1 MPWRAP
7 GLSASDTI
15 MALAS
20 GSGRAAVAVLRLSGP
35 GCGGVLDRLCG
46 RPAPRRASL
55 RGLREGRGGAVLDR
69 ALVLWMPGPGSYTG
83 EDCAELHLHGGVAV
97 VAAVTG
103 ALARLGVRPA
113 VAGEFTRR
121 AVLAGRMGVLE
132 AEGVADLVA
141 AEDEAQRRQ
150 ALRQM
155 GGGLGRRLAGWAE
168 RLRVVLAQQEALI
181 DFPDE
186 DLPPEVEAVL
196 LAEVAALAGEMRQ
209 GLADGVAGE
218 RVRDG
223 LVVAVAGA
231 PDVGKSSLV
240 NALAE
245 REVAIV
251 AQGPGTTRDVLEVAL
266 DVGGVR
272 VALLDTAGL
281 RETADP
287 VEAEGVRRARE
298 RAAAADLVI
307 LVRDA
312 RAAEEA
318 GSDGGMPW
326 PDGGAAS
333 PAAGAGLVGQPPGI
347 IVLNKADLAA
357 GGAAGGGGLRV
368 SARTGLGM
376 AALRTRLAEEV
387 ARLVAT
393 GGVPLTRARHR
404 AALGEAV
411 AALGRAEAVAWPE
424 LRGEELRLALRAVGR
439 ITGEVGV
446 EALLDTVFSRFCIG
460 K

>member
-1 MPWRAP
+1 
-7 GLSASDTI
+7 

-20 GSGRAAVAVLRLSGP
+20 GPGRAAVAVLRLSGP
-35 GCGGVLDRLCG
+35 GCGGMLDRLCG

-55 RGLREGRGGAVLDR
+55 RSLRAAGEVLDR

-83 EDCAELHLHGGVAV
+83 EDCAELHLHGGTAV
-97 VAAVTG
+97 VAAVTA
-103 ALARLGVRPA
+103 ALARLGARPA
-113 VAGEFTRR
+113 EPGEFTRR
-121 AVLAGRMGVLE
+121 AVLAGRMDLLA
-132 AEGVADLVA
+132 AEGIADLVA
-141 AEDEAQRRQ
+141 AEGEAQRRQ

-155 GGGLGRRLAGWAE
+155 EGGLGRRLAGWAE

-209 GLADGVAGE
+209 GLVDGVAGE

-251 AQGPGTTRDVLEVAL
+251 AAGPGTTRDVLEVAL
-266 DVGGVR
+266 DVGGVP
-272 VALLDTAGL
+272 VTLLDTAGL
-281 RETADP
+281 REAQDP
-287 VEAEGVRRARE
+287 VEAEGIRRARA

-307 LVRDA
+307 LVCDA
-312 RAAEEA
+312 RTAVPAV
-318 GSDGGMPW
+318 DG
-326 PDGGAAS
+326 
-333 PAAGAGLVGQPPGI
+333 VGDAPVVL
-347 IVLNKADLAA
+347 VLNKAELA
-357 GGAAGGGGLRV
+357 GDGAEAAGLRV
-368 SARTGLGM
+368 SARTGLGV
-376 AALRTRLAEEV
+376 AALRARLAEEV
-387 ARLVAT
+387 GRLVAT
-393 GGVPLTRARHR
+393 GGVPMTRARHR

-411 AALGRAEAVAWPE
+411 AALGRAEAADWPE

-439 ITGEVGV
+439 ITGEVDV

>member
-1 MPWRAP
+1 M
-7 GLSASDTI
+7 SASDTI

-35 GCGGVLDRLCG
+35 GCGVVLDVLCG

-55 RGLREGRGGAVLDR
+55 RALRDPGAEGAGAVLDR

-83 EDCAELHLHGGVAV
+83 EDCAELQLHGGVAV
-97 VAAVTG
+97 VAAVTA

-113 VAGEFTRR
+113 APGEFTRR

-155 GGGLGRRLAGWAE
+155 EGGLGRRLAGWAE

-186 DLPPEVEAVL
+186 DLPAEVEAVL

-209 GLADGVAGE
+209 GLADGAAGE

-251 AQGPGTTRDVLEVAL
+251 AAGPGTTRDVLEVAL
-266 DVGGVR
+266 DIGGVR

-281 RETADP
+281 RDTADP
-287 VEAEGVRRARE
+287 VEAEGVRRARA
-298 RAAAADLVI
+298 RAASADLVI
-307 LVRDA
+307 EVRDA
-312 RAAEEA
+312 RAAADRGQGTGQGEDGTGETVPA
-318 GSDGGMPW
+318 GDGGRK
-326 PDGGAAS
+326 
-333 PAAGAGLVGQPPGI
+333 PAVI
-347 IVLNKADLAA
+347 VVLNKADLDGGRAA
-357 GGAAGGGGLRV
+357 GAGLRV
-368 SARTGLGM
+368 SARTGLGV
-376 AALRTRLAEEV
+376 AALRARLAEEV

-411 AALGRAEAVAWPE
+411 EALGRAEAAAWPE

-439 ITGEVGV
+439 VTGEVGV

>member
-1 MPWRAP
+1 
-7 GLSASDTI
+7 

-35 GCGGVLDRLCG
+35 GCGAVLDVLCG

-55 RGLREGRGGAVLDR
+55 RALRDPGAEGAGAVLDR

-83 EDCAELHLHGGVAV
+83 EDCAELQLHGGVAV
-97 VAAVTG
+97 VAAVTA

-113 VAGEFTRR
+113 APGEFTRR

-150 ALRQM
+150 ALRQIE
-155 GGGLGRRLAGWAE
+155 GGLGRRLTGWAE

-186 DLPPEVEAVL
+186 DLPAEVEAVL

-209 GLADGVAGE
+209 GLADGAAGE

-251 AQGPGTTRDVLEVAL
+251 AAGPGTTRDVLEVAL
-266 DVGGVR
+266 DIGGVR

-281 RETADP
+281 RDTADP
-287 VEAEGVRRARE
+287 VEAEGVRRARA

-307 LVRDA
+307 EVRDA
-312 RAAEEA
+312 RAAADRGQGTGQGEDGTGETVPA
-318 GSDGGMPW
+318 GDGGRK
-326 PDGGAAS
+326 
-333 PAAGAGLVGQPPGI
+333 PAVI
-347 IVLNKADLAA
+347 VVLNKADLDGGRAA
-357 GGAAGGGGLRV
+357 GAGLRV
-368 SARTGLGM
+368 SARTGLGV
-376 AALRTRLAEEV
+376 AALRARLAEEV

-411 AALGRAEAVAWPE
+411 EALGRAEAAAWPE

-439 ITGEVGV
+439 VTGEVGV

>member
-1 MPWRAP
+1 
-7 GLSASDTI
+7 
-15 MALAS
+15 MAVAS

-35 GCGGVLDRLCG
+35 GCGAVLDRLCG
-46 RPAPRRASL
+46 RPPPRRASL
-55 RGLREGRGGAVLDR
+55 RTLREGGRQDGRQDGREDGRQDGREDGAGPDEGVLDR
-69 ALVLWMPGPGSYTG
+69 ALVLWLPGPGSYTG

-97 VAAVTG
+97 VAAVSA

-113 VAGEFTRR
+113 EAGEFTRR
-121 AVLAGRMGVLE
+121 AVLAGRMDLLA

-141 AEDEAQRRQ
+141 ASGEAQRRQ

-155 GGGLGRRLAGWAE
+155 QGGLGRRLAGWAE

-186 DLPPEVEAVL
+186 DLPPEVEALL
-196 LAEVAALAGEMRQ
+196 LAEVAALAAEMRQ

-223 LVVAVAGA
+223 LVVAVTGA

-251 AQGPGTTRDVLEVAL
+251 SAGAGTTRDVLEVAL
-266 DVGGVR
+266 DVGGVQ

-287 VEAEGVRRARE
+287 VEAEGVRRARA

-307 LVRDA
+307 VVRDA
-312 RAAEEA
+312 GVLAGDAGAEVL
-318 GSDGGMPW
+318 DGAE
-326 PDGGAAS
+326 GAAGP
-333 PAAGAGLVGQPPGI
+333 PAIV
-347 IVLNKADLAA
+347 VLNKADLVA
-357 GGAAGGGGLRV
+357 GAAGGGLRV
-368 SARTGLGM
+368 SARTGLGV
-376 AALRTRLAEEV
+376 AALRARLAGEV
-387 ARLVAT
+387 GRLVAT
-393 GGVPLTRARHR
+393 QGVPLTRARHR

-439 ITGEVGV
+439 ITGAVDV
-446 EALLDTVFSRFCIG
+446 DALLDTVFSRFCIG

>member
-1 MPWRAP
+1 M
-7 GLSASDTI
+7 SAIDTI

-35 GCGGVLDRLCG
+35 GCGAVLDRLCG

-55 RGLREGRGGAVLDR
+55 RALREEGPGPGREALDR

-97 VAAVTG
+97 VAAVS
-103 ALARLGVRPA
+103 AVLARLGVRPA
-113 VAGEFTRR
+113 EPGEFTRR
-121 AVLAGRMGVLE
+121 AVLAGRMDLLA

-141 AEDEAQRRQ
+141 AEGEAQRRQ

-155 GGGLGRRLAGWAE
+155 EGGLGRRLAGWAE
-168 RLRVVLAQQEALI
+168 RLRGVLAQQEALI

-186 DLPPEVEAVL
+186 DLPSEVEALL

-209 GLADGVAGE
+209 GLADGMAGE

-251 AQGPGTTRDVLEVAL
+251 AAGPGTTRDVLEVTL
-266 DVGGVR
+266 DVAGVR

-287 VEAEGVRRARE
+287 VEAEGVRRARA

-312 RAAEEA
+312 
-318 GSDGGMPW
+318 
-326 PDGGAAS
+326 GAAAS
-333 PAAGAGLVGQPPGI
+333 GGLKDAGVAWEQAEPRPPAIV
-347 IVLNKADLAA
+347 VLNKADLVA
-357 GGAAGGGGLRV
+357 GGAGDEGGDVRLRV

-376 AALRTRLAEEV
+376 AALRARLAAEV
-387 ARLVAT
+387 GRLVAT

-411 AALGRAEAVAWPE
+411 AALERAEAVAWPE

-439 ITGEVGV
+439 ITGEVDV

>member
-1 MPWRAP
+1 MPSGARA
-7 GLSASDTI
+7 LTDTI

-20 GSGRAAVAVLRLSGP
+20 GTGRAAVAVLRLSGP
-35 GCGGVLDRLCG
+35 GCGEVLDRLCG

-55 RGLREGRGGAVLDR
+55 RALREAGEVLDR

-83 EDCAELHLHGGVAV
+83 EDCAELQLHGGVAV
-97 VAAVTG
+97 VSAVTA

-113 VAGEFTRR
+113 EPGEFTRR

-132 AEGVADLVA
+132 AEGVADLVE
-141 AEDEAQRRQ
+141 AEGEAQRRQ

-155 GGGLGRRLAGWAE
+155 EGGLGRRLSGWAE

-186 DLPPEVEAVL
+186 DLPAEVEAVL
-196 LAEVAALAGEMRQ
+196 LAEMAALAGEMRQ
-209 GLADGVAGE
+209 GLADAAAGE

-251 AQGPGTTRDVLEVAL
+251 AAGAGTTRDVLEVAL

-287 VEAEGVRRARE
+287 VEAEGVRRARA
-298 RAAAADLVI
+298 RAATADLVI

-312 RAAEEA
+312 ASAEPEPGAQETRDDA
-318 GSDGGMPW
+318 GPHG
-326 PDGGAAS
+326 
-333 PAAGAGLVGQPPGI
+333 AAGAARVLV
-347 IVLNKADLAA
+347 VLNKAELGA
-357 GGAAGGGGLRV
+357 GGATAEAGLRV
-368 SARTGLGM
+368 SVRTGMGM
-376 AALRTRLAEEV
+376 AALRERLGEEV

-411 AALGRAEAVAWPE
+411 AALERAEAVAWPE

-439 ITGEVGV
+439 ITGEVDV
-446 EALLDTVFSRFCIG
+446 DALLDTVFSRFCIG

>member
-1 MPWRAP
+1 M
-7 GLSASDTI
+7 SASDTI

-20 GSGRAAVAVLRLSGP
+20 GPGPAAVAVLRLSGP
-35 GCGGVLDRLCG
+35 GCGAVLDALCG

-55 RGLREGRGGAVLDR
+55 RALLDAGTAGAVLDR

-83 EDCAELHLHGGVAV
+83 EDCAELQLHGGVAV
-97 VAAVTG
+97 VVAVTA

-113 VAGEFTRR
+113 APGEFTRR
-121 AVLAGRMGVLE
+121 AVLAGRMDLLE

-155 GGGLGRRLAGWAE
+155 EGGLGRRLAGWAE

-186 DLPPEVEAVL
+186 DLPAEVEAVL

-209 GLADGVAGE
+209 GLADGAAGE

-223 LVVAVAGA
+223 LVVAVSGA

-251 AQGPGTTRDVLEVAL
+251 AAGPGTTRDVLEVAL

-287 VEAEGVRRARE
+287 VEAEGVRRARA

-307 LVRDA
+307 EVRDA
-312 RAAEEA
+312 RAAADREQDVGRAE
-318 GSDGGMPW
+318 DGTVLAE
-326 PDGGAAS
+326 GGGRE
-333 PAAGAGLVGQPPGI
+333 PAVI
-347 IVLNKADLAA
+347 VVLNKADLDG
-357 GGAAGGGGLRV
+357 GGAAGAGLRV
-368 SARTGLGM
+368 SARTGLGV
-376 AALRTRLAEEV
+376 AALRARLAEAV

-411 AALGRAEAVAWPE
+411 EALGRAEAVAWPE

-439 ITGEVGV
+439 VTGEVGV

>member
-1 MPWRAP
+1 MT
-7 GLSASDTI
+7 DTI

-20 GSGRAAVAVLRLSGP
+20 GSGRAAVSVLRLSGP
-35 GCGGVLDRLCG
+35 GCGAVLDRLCG

-55 RGLREGRGGAVLDR
+55 RALREAGEVLDR

-83 EDCAELHLHGGVAV
+83 EDCAELQLHGGVAV

-113 VAGEFTRR
+113 EAGEFTRR

-141 AEDEAQRRQ
+141 SEDEAQRRQ

-155 GGGLGRRLAGWAE
+155 EGGLGRRLAGWAE

-196 LAEVAALAGEMRQ
+196 LAEVAALAGEMRR
-209 GLADGVAGE
+209 GLADAAAGE

-251 AQGPGTTRDVLEVAL
+251 ASGAGTTRDVLEVAL

-287 VEAEGVRRARE
+287 VEAEGVRRARA

-312 RAAEEA
+312 ASAGTEPGTEA
-318 GSDGGMPW
+318 GGEAGPH
-326 PDGGAAS
+326 G
-333 PAAGAGLVGQPPGI
+333 AGAPRVLV
-347 IVLNKADLAA
+347 VLNKAELGGG
-357 GGAAGGGGLRV
+357 GGAAGAGLRV

-376 AALRTRLAEEV
+376 AALRARLGEEV

-411 AALGRAEAVAWPE
+411 AALERAEAVAWPE

-439 ITGEVGV
+439 ITGEVDV
-446 EALLDTVFSRFCIG
+446 DALLDTVFSRFCIG

>member
-1 MPWRAP
+1 
-7 GLSASDTI
+7 
-15 MALAS
+15 MAVAS

-35 GCGGVLDRLCG
+35 GCGAVLDRLCG
-46 RPAPRRASL
+46 RPPPRRASL
-55 RGLREGRGGAVLDR
+55 RTLRENGREDGTRPDAGVLDR
-69 ALVLWMPGPGSYTG
+69 ALVLWLPGPGSYTG

-97 VAAVTG
+97 VAAVSA

-113 VAGEFTRR
+113 EPGEFTRR
-121 AVLAGRMGVLE
+121 AVLAGRMDLLA

-141 AEDEAQRRQ
+141 ASGEAQRRQ

-155 GGGLGRRLAGWAE
+155 QGGLGRRLAGWAE

-186 DLPPEVEAVL
+186 DLPPEVEALL
-196 LAEVAALAGEMRQ
+196 LAEVAALAAEMRQ

-223 LVVAVAGA
+223 LVVAVTGA

-251 AQGPGTTRDVLEVAL
+251 AAGAGTTRDVLEVAL
-266 DVGGVR
+266 DVGGVQ

-281 RETADP
+281 RDTSDP
-287 VEAEGVRRARE
+287 VEAEGVRRARV

-312 RAAEEA
+312 SALVRDTGAEV
-318 GSDGGMPW
+318 P
-326 PDGGAAS
+326 GGAEG
-333 PAAGAGLVGQPPGI
+333 AAGPPVPGPSMI
-347 IVLNKADLAA
+347 VVLNKADLVP
-357 GGAAGGGGLRV
+357 GAAGGGLRV
-368 SARTGLGM
+368 SARTGLGV
-376 AALRTRLAEEV
+376 AALRARLAEEV
-387 ARLVAT
+387 GRLVET
-393 GGVPLTRARHR
+393 QGVPLTRARHC

-439 ITGEVGV
+439 ITGAVDV

>member
-1 MPWRAP
+1 V
-7 GLSASDTI
+7 SASDTI
-15 MALAS
+15 MAVAS

-35 GCGGVLDRLCG
+35 GCGAVLDRLCG
-46 RPAPRRASL
+46 RPPPRRASL
-55 RGLREGRGGAVLDR
+55 RTLREDGREGGRGDRRQDGREDGAGPDAGVLDR
-69 ALVLWMPGPGSYTG
+69 ALVLWLPGPGSYTG

-97 VAAVTG
+97 VAAVSA

-113 VAGEFTRR
+113 EAGEFTRR
-121 AVLAGRMGVLE
+121 AVLAGRMDLLA

-141 AEDEAQRRQ
+141 ASGEAQRRQ

-155 GGGLGRRLAGWAE
+155 QGGLGRRLAGWAE

-186 DLPPEVEAVL
+186 DLPPEVEALL
-196 LAEVAALAGEMRQ
+196 LAEVAALAAEMRQ

-223 LVVAVAGA
+223 LVVAVTGA

-251 AQGPGTTRDVLEVAL
+251 AAGAGTTRDVLEVAL
-266 DVGGVR
+266 DVGGVQ

-281 RETADP
+281 RDTADP
-287 VEAEGVRRARE
+287 VEAEGVRRARA

-307 LVRDA
+307 VVRDA
-312 RAAEEA
+312 GALAGDAGAEV
-318 GSDGGMPW
+318 
-326 PDGGAAS
+326 PDGAED
-333 PAAGAGLVGQPPGI
+333 AAGPPAI
-347 IVLNKADLAA
+347 VVLNKADLVP
-357 GGAAGGGGLRV
+357 GGAGGGLRV
-368 SARTGLGM
+368 SARTGLGV
-376 AALRTRLAEEV
+376 AALRARLAEEV
-387 ARLVAT
+387 GRLVAT
-393 GGVPLTRARHR
+393 QGVPLTRARHR

-439 ITGEVGV
+439 ITGAVDV
-446 EALLDTVFSRFCIG
+446 DALLDTVFSRFCIG

>member
-1 MPWRAP
+1 
-7 GLSASDTI
+7 

-35 GCGGVLDRLCG
+35 GCGAVLDVLCG

-55 RGLREGRGGAVLDR
+55 RALRDPGAEGAGAVLDR

-83 EDCAELHLHGGVAV
+83 EDCAELQLHGGVAV
-97 VAAVTG
+97 VAAVTA

-113 VAGEFTRR
+113 APGEFTRR

-155 GGGLGRRLAGWAE
+155 EGGLGRRLAGWAE

-186 DLPPEVEAVL
+186 DLPAEVEAVL

-209 GLADGVAGE
+209 GLADGAAGE

-251 AQGPGTTRDVLEVAL
+251 AAGPGTTRDVLEVAL
-266 DVGGVR
+266 DIGGVR

-281 RETADP
+281 RDTADL
-287 VEAEGVRRARE
+287 VEAEGVRRARA
-298 RAAAADLVI
+298 RAASADLVI
-307 LVRDA
+307 EVRDA
-312 RAAEEA
+312 RAAADRGQGTGQGEDGTGETVPA
-318 GSDGGMPW
+318 GDGGRK
-326 PDGGAAS
+326 
-333 PAAGAGLVGQPPGI
+333 PAVI
-347 IVLNKADLAA
+347 VVLNKADLDGGRAA
-357 GGAAGGGGLRV
+357 GAGLRV
-368 SARTGLGM
+368 SARTGLGV
-376 AALRTRLAEEV
+376 AALRARLAEEV

-411 AALGRAEAVAWPE
+411 EALGRAEAAAWPE

-439 ITGEVGV
+439 VTGEVGV

>member
-1 MPWRAP
+1 M
-7 GLSASDTI
+7 SASDTI

-35 GCGGVLDRLCG
+35 GCGAVLDVLCG

-55 RGLREGRGGAVLDR
+55 RALRDPGAEGAGAVLDR

-83 EDCAELHLHGGVAV
+83 EDCAELQLHGGVAV
-97 VAAVTG
+97 VAAVTA

-113 VAGEFTRR
+113 APGEFTRR

-155 GGGLGRRLAGWAE
+155 EGGLGRRLAGWAE

-186 DLPPEVEAVL
+186 DLPAEVEAVL
-196 LAEVAALAGEMRQ
+196 LAEVSALAGEMRQ
-209 GLADGVAGE
+209 GLADGAAGE

-251 AQGPGTTRDVLEVAL
+251 AAGPGTTRDVLEVAL

-281 RETADP
+281 RDTADL
-287 VEAEGVRRARE
+287 VEAEGVRRARA
-298 RAAAADLVI
+298 RAASADLVI
-307 LVRDA
+307 EVRDA
-312 RAAEEA
+312 RAAADRGQGTGQGEDGTGETVPA
-318 GSDGGMPW
+318 GDGGRK
-326 PDGGAAS
+326 
-333 PAAGAGLVGQPPGI
+333 PAVI
-347 IVLNKADLAA
+347 VVLNKADLDGGRAA
-357 GGAAGGGGLRV
+357 GAGLRV
-368 SARTGLGM
+368 SARTGLGV
-376 AALRTRLAEEV
+376 AALRARLAEEV

-411 AALGRAEAVAWPE
+411 EALGRAEAAAWPE

-439 ITGEVGV
+439 VTGEVGV

>member
-1 MPWRAP
+1 MT
-7 GLSASDTI
+7 DTI

-20 GSGRAAVAVLRLSGP
+20 GPGRAAVAVLRLSGR
-35 GCGGVLDRLCG
+35 GCGAVLDALCG

-55 RGLREGRGGAVLDR
+55 RALRERGEVLDR

-83 EDCAELHLHGGVAV
+83 EDCAELQLHGGVAV

-113 VAGEFTRR
+113 EAGEFTRR

-141 AEDEAQRRQ
+141 AEGEAQRRQ

-155 GGGLGRRLAGWAE
+155 EGGLGRRLAGWAE

-186 DLPPEVEAVL
+186 DLPEEVEALL
-196 LAEVAALAGEMRQ
+196 LAEVAALASEMRQ
-209 GLADGVAGE
+209 GLADGAAGE

-251 AQGPGTTRDVLEVAL
+251 ASGAGTTRDVLEVAL
-266 DVGGVR
+266 DVGGVQ
-272 VALLDTAGL
+272 VTLLDTAGL

-287 VEAEGVRRARE
+287 VEAEGVRRARA
-298 RAAAADLVI
+298 RAEAADLVI

-312 RAAEEA
+312 ASAGTEAE
-318 GSDGGMPW
+318 
-326 PDGGAAS
+326 GAE
-333 PAAGAGLVGQPPGI
+333 GRRVVV
-347 IVLNKADLAA
+347 VLNKAELGD
-357 GGAAGGGGLRV
+357 GGAGEGLRV
-368 SARTGLGM
+368 SARTGLGV
-376 AALRTRLAEEV
+376 AALRARLGEEV

-393 GGVPLTRARHR
+393 GGAPLTRARHR

-411 AALGRAEAVAWPE
+411 AALERAEAVAWPE

-439 ITGEVGV
+439 ITGAVDV